1 MGLLDDY
8 EVPSAEGGYMKFEQG
23 ENKFRVM
30 SEPIM
35 GNEYWIDDKDGR
47 KPVRHKMNE
56 PININDVPDPSQIKH
71 FWAMVVW
78 NYKAKRLQILEI
90 TQKTI
95 QQAVKA
101 YDRNSDFGDFRDY
114 DLTVT
119 RSGEGLKTEYQT
131 MASPPKKVDDD
142 IKKAYKN
149 AKINLDALYDGEN
162 PFEDDIWAKVADEME

>member
-8 EVPSAEGGYMKFEQG
+8 EVPSAEGGYMRFEQG

-35 GNEYWIDDKDGR
+35 GEEFWKEVDGKR
-47 KPVRHKMNE
+47 TPVRFKPDE
-56 PININDVPDPSQIKH
+56 PIKIEEVDPDTRKH

-78 NYKAKRLQILEI
+78 NYKAKKLQILEI

-95 QQAVKA
+95 QQAIKA
-101 YDRNSDFGDFRDY
+101 YDRNDDFGDFREY

-119 RSGEGLKTEYQT
+119 RTGEGLKTEYQV
-131 MASPPKKVDDD
+131 MASPPKKVDDE
-142 IKKAYKN
+142 IQKAYKN
-149 AKINLDALYDGEN
+149 ATINLSALYDGEN
-162 PFEDDIWAKVADEME
+162 PFGDDIWAKVAEEME